1 MPDTDV
7 LNLQDIAA
15 AQMPRTA
22 GVMET
27 VEVAAHSYLM
37 IDGEGDPESS
47 AAFSLALN
55 WLYGLSY
62 SLKFTAKA
70 AGNDYHIGSL
80 EGLWR
85 AKDMDDFRAGR
96 RERWQ
101 WTMMIMQPDFV
112 SAEDVAAAIA
122 KVGHKLGE
130 QPSSL
135 RLSPYGDGLCVQV
148 LHVGP
153 FSEEGP
159 VIARLHRE
167 YLPEHR
173 LEAAGDHHEI
183 YLADP
188 RRVPPSKMR
197 TLLRQPVRQVA
208 AVGAPPVDKTAA
220 LA

>member
-1 MPDTDV
+1 MPESEL
-7 LNLQDIAA
+7 LNLQDIAV
-15 AQMPRTA
+15 AQMPRSA

-37 IDGEGDPESS
+37 IDGEGDPEASS
-47 AAFSLALN
+47 AFSLALN

-62 SLKFTAKA
+62 SLKFAAKA
-70 AGNDYHIGSL
+70 AGRDYHIGSL

-85 AKDMDDFRAGR
+85 AKDLDDFRTGR

-112 SAEDVAAAIA
+112 TQDDLSAAIA

-130 QPSSL
+130 QPASL
-135 RLSPYGDGLCVQV
+135 RLCTYGDGLCVQV

-153 FSEEGP
+153 FSDEGP

-167 YLPEHR
+167 YLPEHQ

-188 RRVPPSKMR
+188 RRIAPSKMR
-197 TLLRQPVRQVA
+197 TLLRQPVRHVA
-208 AVGAPPVDKTAA
+208 TAGVPPVDKSTA